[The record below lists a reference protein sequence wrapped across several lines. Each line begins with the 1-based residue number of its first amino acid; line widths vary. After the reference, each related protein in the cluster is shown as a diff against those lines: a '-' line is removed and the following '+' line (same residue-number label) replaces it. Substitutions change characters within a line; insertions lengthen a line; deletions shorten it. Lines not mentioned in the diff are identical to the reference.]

1 MALSR
6 NTHCVQEIKTLVI
19 EGMMASE
26 FTYEQLLL
34 GCIRVPA
41 DPSMHPLDSDG
52 LMDAAEI
59 VVE

>member
-1 MALSR
+1 M
-6 NTHCVQEIKTLVI
+6 QEIETLVI

-41 DPSMHPLDSDG
+41 DPSTHPLDSDD
-52 LMDAAEI
+52 LMDPAD
-59 VVE
+59 VVIE

>member
-1 MALSR
+1 M
-6 NTHCVQEIKTLVI
+6 QEIKTLVI